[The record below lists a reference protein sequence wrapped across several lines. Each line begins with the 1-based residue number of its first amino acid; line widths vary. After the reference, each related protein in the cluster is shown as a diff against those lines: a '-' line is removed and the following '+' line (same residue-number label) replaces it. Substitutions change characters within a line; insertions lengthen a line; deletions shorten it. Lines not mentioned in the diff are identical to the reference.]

1 MKREPVILIGLLG
14 AAIIA
19 VLEAVGSDLLPPG
32 MTEEAVRLTQAIV
45 AIVTIVLQRSRVS
58 PV

>member
-1 MKREPVILIGLLG
+1 MQREPVILIGLLG

-19 VLEAVGSDLLPPG
+19 VLEAVGADLLPPG